1 MKRFSTLTVTGGEK
15 EKAYKVLVL
24 RQPKICLVTRQK
36 KSQDS
41 IKMASDGILILDAD
55 VGEGWNQFKKVS
67 SDRLWSYPC

>member
-1 MKRFSTLTVTGGEK
+1 VG

-24 RQPKICLVTRQK
+24 KYPKICLVTRQT

-55 VGEGWNQFKKVS
+55 VGEGWNQLRNMS
-67 SDRLWSYPC
+67 SDRV